1 MKELAGARGL
11 GSWHTRLRA
20 HLNNGG
26 PRFAFSSMMARNYRL
41 LLTAATLAIAGLW
54 LLWSWARGPE
64 VTAAAPTRGTAAEIV
79 YATGAVEPVRWS
91 KVTSMVRNRI
101 IDICD
106 CERKAVVKGEVL
118 ARLDERE
125 VRAQLEELKARENFA
140 KQELARVTQLL
151 GRQIATPQ
159 AHERISA
166 DLQQIQA
173 LISAQTQKITEYTII
188 APMDGVVLRRD
199 GEIGE
204 IVEAGQIL
212 FRVGVPKP
220 LRVVAEVNEEDI
232 PRVIVGQKAL
242 FRTDAFLGQLLEG
255 QVREITPMGD
265 AAAKTYRIRI
275 ALPDDT
281 PLQIGMS
288 VEVNVVTREKSGAL
302 LVPAEALQ
310 GTALFVVDG
319 TRARRRTVEVGIRGT
334 RAAEIVSGLGQQER
348 VISPY
353 PSALKEGAR
362 IRPVS
367 PPSAPK

>member
-1 MKELAGARGL
+1 MKGLARVHGFGP
-11 GSWHTRLRA
+11 WHPRLA
-20 HLNNGG
+20 QSNDDD
-26 PRFAFSSMMARNYRL
+26 PRFAFARKLPGNYRPL
-41 LLTAATLAIAGLW
+41 LAAAALAIAALW
-54 LLWSWARGPE
+54 LLWLWGRGPE
-64 VTAAAPTRGTAAEIV
+64 VIAALPTRGIAAEIV

-91 KVTSMVRNRI
+91 KVTSLVRNRI
-101 IDICD
+101 VDICD
-106 CERKAVVKGEVL
+106 CEGKAVVKGDVL

-125 VRAQLEELKARENFA
+125 VRAQLEELKARESFA
-140 KQELARVTQLL
+140 KQELTRVTELL
-151 GRQIATPQ
+151 GRKIATPQ
-159 AHERISA
+159 AYERISA

-173 LISAQTQKITEYTII
+173 LITAQTQKIAEYTII

-302 LVPAEALQ
+302 LVPAEAVQ

-319 TRARRRTVEVGIRGT
+319 ARARRKTIGVGIRGT
-334 RAAEIVSGLGQQER
+334 RAVEIVSGLGEKER

-353 PSALKEGAR
+353 PANLGDGGR
-362 IRPVS
+362 IRPVN
-367 PPSAPK
+367 PPSPSK